1 MSVSLRNQSIV
12 LWQMIAAC
20 AFATSVAA
28 QDPQLP
34 HLPAPP
40 PLHLVSKSDRSQLD
54 DTRDSKTRLRTT
66 MTLATDHLER
76 AEKFTNDRNFA
87 EASSELGAYLGLIGD
102 LRDYVKKLD
111 ANKGSTRDICRH
123 FEMEVRPHI
132 PRLALIQRTTPASY
146 VRNIKDAE
154 DFIKDTRAEALD
166 FFYGHSVLREPPPE
180 NNPGPTAG
188 GAKSSPT
195 EKPLAPA
202 SGGPKDP
209 AQPKRP

>member
-1 MSVSLRNQSIV
+1 MSVSLRYQSIV
-12 LWQMIAAC
+12 LLQVMSAC
-20 AFATSVAA
+20 AFATSAAA

-40 PLHLVSKSDRSQLD
+40 PMHLVSKFDRTQLD
-54 DTRDSKTRLRTT
+54 DTRDPKDRLRAT
-66 MTLATDHLER
+66 MTLATDHLTR
-76 AEKFTNDRNFA
+76 AEKLTDDKKFA

-102 LRDYVKKLD
+102 LRDYVQKLD

-123 FEMEVRPHI
+123 FEMQVRPHI

-166 FFYGHSVLREPPPE
+166 FFYGHSVLREPPPMT
-180 NNPGPTAG
+180 NLGPAAG
-188 GAKSSPT
+188 GAKNSPT
-195 EKPLAPA
+195 EKSLIPT